1 MIAYSNKIIT
11 TSTAPLQIKGMQAM
25 PYFHS
30 NIILLIENVL
40 FRNNEEIG
48 KTILLLSLPGR

>member
-1 MIAYSNKIIT
+1 MIAHSYKIIT
-11 TSTAPLQIKGMQAM
+11 TSTAQLQIKDMEAM

-30 NIILLIENVL
+30 NIILLNENVL